1 MEFNIQTWKQSS
13 YIVYNSLL
21 LKIYHITS
29 FEELRDSRSIVGKCF
44 PAKNYELR
52 FPSSRFPLP
61 ASQFWE
67 SAEQVNDRLL
77 SLPNDISHLQ
87 SILAQPE
94 SSSDAGC
101 FLLMD
106 FKFQSE

>member
-1 MEFNIQTWKQSS
+1 M
-13 YIVYNSLL
+13 VYNSLF

-29 FEELRDSRSIVGKCF
+29 FEELRDSGVSWANVFRPKITSCDF
-44 PAKNYELR
+44 R
-52 FPSSRFPLP
+52 LP
-61 ASQFWE
+61 ASRFWE
-67 SAEQVNDRLL
+67 SAEQINDRLL

-87 SILAQPE
+87 RILAQPE
-94 SSSDAGC
+94 SSSDAGR

>member
-1 MEFNIQTWKQSS
+1 MFSGQK
-13 YIVYNSLL
+13 
-21 LKIYHITS
+21 
-29 FEELRDSRSIVGKCF
+29 LRAAISV
-44 PAKNYELR
+44 
-52 FPSSRFPLP
+52 FPLP

-67 SAEQVNDRLL
+67 SAEQINDRLL

-94 SSSDAGC
+94 SSSDAGR